1 MDAGIYMFKNKINGK
16 CYIGQAQSLKK
27 RINHHYSNIK
37 TQRYNL
43 PIYKAINKYGIENFD
58 LIILKEYPQDIKKK
72 ILCNK
77 MDEDEKYYIEKYNG
91 YTNGYN
97 CTLGGDGGIL
107 GYKMTDEQKDK
118 IRRNSKRSIVNRKMV
133 YMYNV
138 KEKYYITAISVS
150 VASTITGLSRSNI
163 GRVANKTYTKNNI
176 KYFLCSFS
184 KEDLQDQIKSLSQ
197 DDINKILES
206 NNNGKFKKGHKFSS
220 GTRVRKRSLS
230 ESHKSKISK
239 SLKSY
244 SSIEIYDKQNV
255 FIQSFNSKKDL
266 SVYLNCS
273 ICNINDSLSGRIKTC
288 KGYILKAIH

>member
-16 CYIGQAQSLKK
+16 CYVGQAQSLKK

-43 PIYKAINKYGIENFD
+43 PIYKAIDKYGIENFD

-77 MDEDEKYYIEKYNG
+77 MDEDEKYYIEKYNS
-91 YTNGYN
+91 YSNGYN

-107 GYKMTDEQKDK
+107 GYKMTNEQKEK
-118 IRRNSKRSIVNRKMV
+118 IRRNSKRSIVNRKMF

-150 VASTITGLSRSNI
+150 AASTITGLSRSNI

-220 GTRVRKRSLS
+220 GTRIRKRSLS

-239 SLKSY
+239 SLK
-244 SSIEIYDKQNV
+244 
-255 FIQSFNSKKDL
+255 
-266 SVYLNCS
+266 
-273 ICNINDSLSGRIKTC
+273 
-288 KGYILKAIH
+288 

>member
-16 CYIGQAQSLKK
+16 CYVGQAKSLKK

-58 LIILKEYPQDIKKK
+58 LIILKEYPQDINKK
-72 ILCNK
+72 ILCNQ
-77 MDEDEKYYIEKYNG
+77 MDKDEKYYIEKYDS
-91 YTNGYN
+91 YLNGYN
-97 CTLGGDGGIL
+97 CTLGGDGGVL

-118 IRRNSKRSIVNRKMV
+118 IRRNSKISIINRKMV

-150 VASTITGLSRSNI
+150 AASIITGLSRSNI

-184 KEDLQDQIKSLSQ
+184 KEDLQNQIESLSD
-197 DDINKILES
+197 DDIKKIIES
-206 NNNGKFKKGHKFSS
+206 DNNGQFKKGHICKNGGRKPGTKLSDNHKLNISS
-220 GTRVRKRSLS
+220 
-230 ESHKSKISK
+230 
-239 SLKSY
+239 SLKKY
-244 SSIEIYDKQNV
+244 KYIEIYDKN
-255 FIQSFNSKKDL
+255 NSLIKTFKYKEDVAEFL
-266 SVYLNCS
+266 SCS
-273 ICNINDSLSGRIKTC
+273 KGSVRDAINGRVKTC
-288 KGYILKAIH
+288 KGYSLKQIL